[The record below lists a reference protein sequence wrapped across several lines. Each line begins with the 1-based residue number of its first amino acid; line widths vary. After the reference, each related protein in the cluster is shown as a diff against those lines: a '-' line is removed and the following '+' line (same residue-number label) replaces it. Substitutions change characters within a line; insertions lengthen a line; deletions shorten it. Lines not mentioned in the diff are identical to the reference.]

1 MNAGSRRHRVLL
13 QSAVDT
19 QDTDTGEPIRTW
31 TDIGYWHCEIE
42 PLGTRE
48 ALIDGGV
55 NDEMDTR
62 LRGNYSRTVAALRS
76 KDRAVADIDGVTT
89 YYNFA
94 GIPRIASD
102 KTRVEIRA
110 KSGLNAG

>member
-1 MNAGSRRHRVLL
+1 MRAGSRRHRVLL
-13 QSAVDT
+13 QTAVDT
-19 QDTDTGEPIRTW
+19 EEPTTGEPLRTW
-31 TDIGYWHCEIE
+31 NDIGFWHCEIE
-42 PLGTRE
+42 ALSTRE
-48 ALIDGGV
+48 AEISGGV
-55 NDEMDTR
+55 MDEMDTR
-62 LRGNYSRTVAALRS
+62 LRGQYSRTVAALRA
-76 KDRAVADIDGVTT
+76 KDRAIADIDGVTT